1 MNKFV
6 TSALALTV
14 AGSLANAGVGDNE
27 WLELD
32 REISSLAAQPVM
44 GPAQGGIDW
53 SALIRVGY
61 AYSDD
66 DVALDPGTGE
76 DLLGAKLYDID
87 LGAMGQVGD
96 YAWRISGDFDGGSD
110 NFGDL
115 TLEDAYVNWSCYE
128 SIGVLLGNHKPMSM
142 RSANVAPENLLFQN
156 RTAIGSLFDLWDNG
170 VKVHGSF
177 EDMLR
182 YCVSMTNG
190 SNGIASDQAYCV
202 RVEYLL
208 GEGAG
213 GAEGA
218 LGAGEDLAL
227 TIGGFWANFDDRTAM
242 DGDDQIYGG
251 DVWGTVGPVGFGAE
265 VLSIDDG
272 FDATTGNG
280 LATDEDFLAG
290 GAGTG
295 LVSFDADSTPWDV
308 TGSFLVN
315 EELEVGARYESTDSD
330 DDTNL
335 ITIGL
340 NWYQSGHN
348 AKWQASVT
356 DISSDTD
363 VEEGTIWQVGLV
375 VGSTGPTLSHY

>member
-14 AGSLANAGVGDNE
+14 AGSLANAGTGDGE

-32 REISSLAAQPVM
+32 REISSLAAHPKM
-44 GPAQGGIDW
+44 SPAQGGFDW

-66 DVALDPGTGE
+66 DNGTFGNGE
-76 DLLGAKLYDID
+76 ELLGAEFDDVD
-87 LGAMGQVGD
+87 LAAQGAVGD
-96 YAWRISGDFDGGSD
+96 YSWRISGDFVNREDPLDPTDDSFSID
-110 NFGDL
+110 
-115 TLEDAYVNWSCYE
+115 LEDAYVAWNAYE
-128 SIGVLLGNHKPMSM
+128 SIGVLLGNHKPGSM

-156 RTAIGSLFDLWDNG
+156 RTAIGSLMDTWDNG

-182 YCVSMTNG
+182 YCASMTNG
-190 SNGIASDQAYCV
+190 ANGSASDQSYCV

-213 GAEGA
+213 AAEGA
-218 LGAGEDLAL
+218 LGAGEDLAM
-227 TIGGFWANFDDRTAM
+227 TIGGFWANRDDLSGT
-242 DGDDQIYGG
+242 DGDDQLYGA
-251 DVWGTVGPVGFGAE
+251 DAWGTVGPVGFGAE
-265 VLSIDDG
+265 VLSLDE
-272 FDATTGNG
+272 A
-280 LATDEDFLAG
+280 LAPTTDEDFLAG
-290 GAGTG
+290 PAF
-295 LVSFDADSTPWDV
+295 VSFDADTTPWDV

-315 EELEVGARYESTDSD
+315 EEIEVGARYESTDDD

-335 ITIGL
+335 ITVGV

-356 DISSDTD
+356 DVSSDLD
-363 VEEGTIWQVGLV
+363 AEEGTIWQVGVV
-375 VGSTGPTLSHY
+375 VGSTGPTLSAY

>member
-14 AGSLANAGVGDNE
+14 AGSLANAGTGDGE

-32 REISSLAAQPVM
+32 REISSLTAQPVM
-44 GPAQGGIDW
+44 SPAQGGIDW

-66 DVALDPGTGE
+66 DVAIVDGE
-76 DLLGAKLYDID
+76 DLLGAEFDDVD
-87 LGAMGQVGD
+87 LAAMGQVGD
-96 YAWRISGDFDGGSD
+96 YSWRISGDFVSRDR
-110 NFGDL
+110 GDL
-115 TLEDAYVNWSCYE
+115 GDPDDDVVSTDLALEDAYVNWSVYE
-128 SIGVLLGNHKPMSM
+128 SIGILLGNHKPFSV

-156 RTAIGSLFDLWDNG
+156 RTALGSVMDSWDNG
-170 VKVHGSF
+170 IKVHGSF

-190 SNGIASDQAYCV
+190 ANGSASDQAYCV
-202 RVEYLL
+202 RLEYLL

-218 LGAGEDLAL
+218 LGAGEDLAAQV
-227 TIGGFWANFDDRTAM
+227 GVFWANFDDLSGT
-242 DGDDQIYGG
+242 DGDDQLLAA
-251 DVWGTVGPVGFGAE
+251 DFWGTVGPVGFGAE
-265 VLSIDDG
+265 VVSIDE
-272 FDATTGNG
+272 AIVA
-280 LATDEDFLAG
+280 ATDEDFLAG
-290 GAGTG
+290 PAFVT
-295 LVSFDADSTPWDV
+295 FDADTTPWDV

-315 EELEVGARYESTDSD
+315 EEIEVGARYESTDSD

-335 ITIGL
+335 ITIGV

-363 VEEGTIWQVGLV
+363 AEEGTIWQVGVV
-375 VGSTGPTLSHY
+375 VGSSGPSLSHY